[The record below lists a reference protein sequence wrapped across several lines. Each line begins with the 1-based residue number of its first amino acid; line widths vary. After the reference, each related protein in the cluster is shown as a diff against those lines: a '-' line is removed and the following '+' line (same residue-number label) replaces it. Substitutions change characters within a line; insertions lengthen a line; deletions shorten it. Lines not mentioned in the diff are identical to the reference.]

1 VNVALVSEHASPL
14 AALGGVDS
22 GGQNVYVAALAATL
36 ADLGHSVTVYT
47 RRDRPDLATRVET
60 PLGYAVCHVP
70 AGPPQTIPKDAI
82 YPHVAEFA
90 AHLERLWRADFPD
103 VVHSHFW
110 MSGLAARA
118 AAAPL
123 GIPIVHTF
131 HALGI
136 EKRRHQG
143 AADSS
148 PAQRVAAE
156 TSLARTVDRIAAT
169 ANAEVFDLLRMGA
182 DPHGIRVVPC
192 GVDLE
197 RFFPGGV
204 REARDSNLFRIL
216 TISRLVPRKGVDA
229 VIEALAGVPD
239 AELIVAGGG
248 VESELERDPE
258 GRRLTAL
265 ALEKGVASRVH
276 FRGPVEREAMPGL
289 IRSADVVVCAPWYEP
304 FGMVPLEA
312 MACGVPVIASNVG
325 GLADT
330 IVDGVTG
337 LHVPPRAPLAIA
349 RALELLRTDA
359 GARRVFGR
367 AGFKRVEAYY
377 SWTRVAGELLDM
389 YRSLVRGVTEER
401 RADAS

>member
-1 VNVALVSEHASPL
+1 MNVALVSEHASPL

-22 GGQNVYVAALAATL
+22 GGQNVYVAALASTL
-36 ADLGHSVTVYT
+36 AELGHVVTVYT
-47 RRDRPDLATRVET
+47 RRDRIDLPARVDT
-60 PLGYAVCHVP
+60 ALGYAVCHVP
-70 AGPPQTIPKDAI
+70 AGPAETIPKDAI
-82 YPHVAEFA
+82 YPHVPEFA
-90 AHLERLWRADFPD
+90 ARLERLWRADRPD
-103 VVHSHFW
+103 IVHSHFW

-123 GIPIVHTF
+123 GLPIVHTF

-143 AADSS
+143 GADSS

-169 ANAEVFDLLRMGA
+169 ANAEVFELLLMGA
-182 DPHGIRVVPC
+182 DPHAIRVVPC
-192 GVDLE
+192 GVDLD
-197 RFFPGGV
+197 RFFPGGE
-204 REARDSNLFRIL
+204 REERDPNLFRVL
-216 TISRLVPRKGVDA
+216 TISRLVPRKGIDA

-248 VESELERDPE
+248 IVRELEDDHE
-258 GRRLTAL
+258 GRRLATLAL
-265 ALEKGVASRVH
+265 ANGVAARVH
-276 FRGPVEREAMPGL
+276 FRGPVAREQVPGL

-312 MACGVPVIASNVG
+312 MACGVPVVASNVG

-337 LHVPPRAPLAIA
+337 IHVPPRAPREIA
-349 RALELLRTDA
+349 RALERLRTDA
-359 GARRVFGR
+359 DARRAFGQ
-367 AGFKRVEAYY
+367 AGFKRAEAHY
-377 SWTRVAGELLDM
+377 SWTRVAGELLDT
-389 YRSLVRGVTEER
+389 YHSLGRGVAEER
-401 RADAS
+401 RANAS